1 MPNTNYQKSIKRDM
15 VYKTLESLGID
26 ALGLDSMDRKILE
39 TMTDKFKG
47 GPVGLNT
54 IASALSEE
62 QATIEDI
69 YEPFLIQLGFMS
81 AQRGSACY
89 RNAVTNILYSRNA
102 KIKQRTMI

>member
-1 MPNTNYQKSIKRDM
+1 M

-69 YEPFLIQLGFMS
+69 YEPFLIQLGFMERT
-81 AQRGSACY
+81 ARG
-89 RNAVTNILYSRNA
+89 RLVTERGYEHIGNEMP

>member
-1 MPNTNYQKSIKRDM
+1 M

-69 YEPFLIQLGFMS
+69 YEPF
-81 AQRGSACY
+81 
-89 RNAVTNILYSRNA
+89 
-102 KIKQRTMI
+102 